1 MIPIQKLGMLIPKK
15 PNTEPKLSIQ
25 ELGRAPAHTPSG
37 TPIRSANN
45 VAKKASSSVAG
56 KRCASSSTTDSL

>member
-1 MIPIQKLGMLIPKK
+1 MIPIQKLGMLMPKK
-15 PNTEPKLSIQ
+15 PNIDPRLSIQ

-37 TPIRSANN
+37 TPIKSANK

-56 KRCASSSTTDSL
+56 KRCANSTITDSL